1 MRVSAP
7 RRPRALIVS
16 GVSFAVLAVGGM
28 AGLSLSGFSAI
39 PGLFAGDVVSTVG
52 EVEFTRELAIP
63 PLAAS
68 TLDEEGRRHF
78 ALTAAESSTQF
89 VAGVDTPTWGFDGSY
104 LGPTIRVERGEEVVV
119 SVNNDLDE
127 ATTVH
132 WHGMHLPTGM
142 DGGPHQPVM
151 PGGAWSPTWQIDQP
165 AATLWYHPHLHGS
178 TEEHVARGLAGL
190 FIVTD
195 PLEGALDLPRDY
207 GIDDIPLIV
216 QDVRFDPNG
225 AFAYR
230 GGFVG
235 SLGDR
240 LLVNGTLEPYLTV
253 TTKVVRLRLL
263 NASTARVYDFGFSD
277 ERAFDQIASDGGL
290 LVAPASHTRLRLSP
304 GERAEILVSMSP
316 GESVVLRSTPPP
328 LGAIV
333 PFGGP
338 DGGADSL
345 DVLQLRAADDLRSS
359 SLTPTSLVPIERW
372 DAADATTTRSFVLD
386 GTSINDQTMDL
397 RRIDQTVTVGETEI
411 WNVLNDMPRPHNFH
425 VHGVQFQ
432 VAEVDGAAPPAEL
445 AGWKDTI
452 YLEPGVSYRLLLRFE
467 DYADTDA
474 PLMYHCHLLRHE
486 DAGMMGQFVVV
497 RPGESAGTIAG
508 SGHTH

>member
-1 MRVSAP
+1 M
-7 RRPRALIVS
+7 S
-16 GVSFAVLAVGGM
+16 GVSVVVLAVGTV
-28 AGLSLSGFSAI
+28 AGLSFSGFSAI
-39 PGLFAGDVVSTVG
+39 PGVFAGEVVSTVG
-52 EVEFTRELAIP
+52 AVDFTRPLAIP
-63 PLAAS
+63 PLAPS
-68 TLDEEGRRHF
+68 TLDDEGRRHF
-78 ALTAAESSTQF
+78 ELTAAASTTEF
-89 VAGVDTPTWGFDGSY
+89 VEGVPTPTWGFEGSY
-104 LGPTIRVERGEEVVV
+104 LGPTIRAEHGEEVVV
-119 SVNNDLDE
+119 DVTNELDE

-132 WHGMHLPTGM
+132 WHGMHLPAKM

-151 PGGAWSPTWQIDQP
+151 PGDEWTPTWQVDQP
-165 AATLWYHPHLHGS
+165 AATLWYHPHPHGS
-178 TEEHVARGLAGL
+178 TEEHVARGLAGM

-195 PLEGALDLPRDY
+195 PLERALGLPREY

-216 QDVRFDPNG
+216 QDVRFDASG

-240 LLVNGTLEPYLTV
+240 LLVNGTLDPYLTV
-253 TTKVVRLRLL
+253 ATEVVRLRLL

-277 ERAFDQIASDGGL
+277 GRAFDQIASDGGL
-290 LVAPASHTRLRLSP
+290 LEAPASHTHLRLSP
-304 GERAEILVSMSP
+304 GERAEILISMSP
-316 GESVVLRSTPPP
+316 GESVVLRSSPPA
-328 LGAIV
+328 LGEIV

-338 DGGADSL
+338 DGGADSF
-345 DVLQLRAADDLRSS
+345 DVLQLRAVDELRSS
-359 SLTPTSLVPIERW
+359 STTPTTLVPIERW

-386 GTSINDQTMDL
+386 GTSINDRNMEL
-397 RRIDQTVTVGETEI
+397 RRVDQTVTVGETEV

-432 VAEVDGAAPPAEL
+432 VAAIDGASPPAEMS
-445 AGWKDTI
+445 GWKDTI
-452 YLEPGVSYRLLLRFE
+452 YLEPGVPYRLLLRFE
-467 DYADTDA
+467 DYTDPDV

-497 RPGESAGTIAG
+497 RPGEPAGIIAG